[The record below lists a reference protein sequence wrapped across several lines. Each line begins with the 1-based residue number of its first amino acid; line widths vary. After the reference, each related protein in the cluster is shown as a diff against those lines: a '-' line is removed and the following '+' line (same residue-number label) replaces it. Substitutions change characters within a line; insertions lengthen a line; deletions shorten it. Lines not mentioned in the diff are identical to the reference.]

1 MISSENIVQLDGNVS
16 EISFSE
22 SSSCYD
28 LPESP
33 RLSQSI
39 PVFYGFRPEKCFDS
53 DRVTTRKVIRRNNKV
68 LQAASLPKV
77 SSYNM
82 RSLMPKVH
90 SLAMDIKARM
100 CNLTILC
107 EVWERQESK
116 KHQFKL
122 EELLEMHGI
131 DYISTPRNLK
141 RGGGAA
147 ILVDLEHFTLSK
159 LNINIPKNLEIV
171 WGLIKPKVICGK
183 ITKIICCSFYCPP
196 KSKKKSALIEH
207 MAMTLQSLRTIH
219 PKAGVIISGD
229 RNDLCIQKL
238 LNIDASLKQT
248 VLHPTRG
255 TKILTVILT
264 DLQDFYNDPI
274 IVPPVS
280 VDNPQTG
287 VPSDHMG
294 VVYIPINTVDE
305 VANKQK
311 VTRTIRPITDA
322 GIRNIGQVFTHEKWE
337 FLDPSLS
344 PSTLTSLFTSY
355 TKDIINNFC
364 PEKIIVERP
373 GSNPFMTEDM
383 KVLKRKTMREYEKR
397 GKSSKYLD
405 LRTNLDQK
413 IKKEKLKYKDKVL
426 DQVFNGTR
434 SSSYAAIR
442 RLGERPGDACAGSSF
457 ILPEHA
463 DLNLGS
469 EQAVELIANHF
480 AAISKEF
487 SPIDL
492 NNFSPKLRKA
502 LAAPDWSIVPKL
514 TEYQVYKR
522 ICKAKKPNSSVPD
535 DLPKKIVQEFAV
547 ELQLQ

>member
-1 MISSENIVQLDGNVS
+1 
-16 EISFSE
+16 
-22 SSSCYD
+22 
-28 LPESP
+28 
-33 RLSQSI
+33 
-39 PVFYGFRPEKCFDS
+39 
-53 DRVTTRKVIRRNNKV
+53 
-68 LQAASLPKV
+68 
-77 SSYNM
+77 
-82 RSLMPKVH
+82 
-90 SLAMDIKARM
+90 
-100 CNLTILC
+100 
-107 EVWERQESK
+107 
-116 KHQFKL
+116 
-122 EELLEMHGI
+122 
-131 DYISTPRNLK
+131 
-141 RGGGAA
+141 
-147 ILVDLEHFTLSK
+147 
-159 LNINIPKNLEIV
+159 
-171 WGLIKPKVICGK
+171 
-183 ITKIICCSFYCPP
+183 
-196 KSKKKSALIEH
+196 
-207 MAMTLQSLRTIH
+207 MTLQSLRTIH

-364 PEKIIVERP
+364 PEKTIVERP

-397 GKSSKYLD
+397 GKSSKYLE

-426 DQVFNGTR
+426 EQVFNGTR

-502 LAAPDWSIVPKL
+502 LAAPDWSVVPKL

-547 ELQLQ
+547 ELAAPVTVIFNSILANLQFPCQWLVEYQVPLPKVNPPTTLDELRNISKTAFFSKCFESFLADWLLPIVAPYIDPCQFGLKGSSVSHFLLQLLLATDTLMNV